1 MLRRTPVTDH
11 PEAQAKTAT
20 FWRRTFSSLKYRNYR
35 LVWFGSCTEH
45 IGQQMETLASAWLMK
60 ELTQSPYYLG
70 LLALCRI
77 TPLFFFALVG
87 GVLADRVDR
96 RKLLIAC
103 FLSSAAVSLV
113 LLVLART
120 GAIAPWH
127 LLVAG
132 VLTSANIGFN
142 HPARDALIPNLTPK
156 HEWMNAI
163 ALDTISVRTASILSA
178 PLAGAFIA
186 VYGTAPLFGVRSLG
200 MLLAVWWLVKVNVPA
215 TPDSAVKQGIW
226 DRLSSG
232 VRYSLASTLIMVLLM
247 VFALREFQHEMST
260 VFFPF
265 FADNILHSGPVGYGY
280 LNMAH
285 GIGGVVGLFGI
296 ATLGN
301 FKYKGWLIS
310 VTGLLMGLFLIGF
323 SLSHVLILS
332 VALLIVANGFGSA
345 FENVARTAVQSIVPN
360 EMRGRVM
367 SMREVVRGF
376 FGTWV
381 AYGLGLGGEYLGVV
395 TASVFLG
402 LFIVVSVILIVC
414 FVPSFRKL

>member
-1 MLRRTPVTDH
+1 MIDHPDPQGKPVT
-11 PEAQAKTAT
+11 
-20 FWRRTFSSLKYRNYR
+20 FWNRTFSSLKYRNFR
-35 LVWFGSCTEH
+35 LVWLGSCTEH

-70 LLALCRI
+70 LLALSRI

-87 GVLADRVDR
+87 GVVADRFDR
-96 RKLLIAC
+96 RKLLLAC
-103 FLSSAAVSLV
+103 FMVSGAVSLV
-113 LLVLART
+113 LLILART
-120 GAIAPWH
+120 GTIAPWH

-132 VLTSANIGFN
+132 VMTSAVIGFN

-163 ALDTISVRTASILSA
+163 ALDTISVRTAAILSA
-178 PLAGAFIA
+178 PLAGSFIA
-186 VYGTAPLFGVRSLG
+186 AYGTAPLFGVRTLG
-200 MLLAVWWLVKVNVPA
+200 MLLAAWWLIKVKVPA
-215 TPDSAVKQGIW
+215 TPASERKQGVW

-232 VRYSLASTLIMVLLM
+232 LRYSLTSGLIMALLM
-247 VFALREFQHEMST
+247 VFALREFQQEMST
-260 VFFPF
+260 IFFPF
-265 FADNILHSGPVGYGY
+265 FADNILHSGPMGFGY
-280 LNMAH
+280 LNMAQ

-301 FKYKGWLIS
+301 FKYKGWLITA
-310 VTGLLMGLFLIGF
+310 TGILTGLFLIGF
-323 SLSHVLILS
+323 SFSQVLILS
-332 VALLIVANGFGSA
+332 VALLIVANGFGTA
-345 FENVARTAVQSIVPN
+345 FENVARTAIQTIVPN

-395 TASVFLG
+395 TASMFLG
-402 LFIVVSVILIVC
+402 LFIIICLILIVSLI
-414 FVPSFRKL
+414 PSFRKL

>member
-1 MLRRTPVTDH
+1 VTDH
-11 PEAQAKTAT
+11 PEAQTNSVT
-20 FWRRTFSSLKYRNYR
+20 FWNRTFSSLKYRNFR
-35 LVWFGSCTEH
+35 LVWLGSCTEH

-70 LLALCRI
+70 LLALCRV

-87 GVLADRVDR
+87 GVVADRFDR
-96 RKLLIAC
+96 RKLLLAC
-103 FLSSAAVSLV
+103 FMVSAAVSLV
-113 LLVLART
+113 LLILART

-132 VLTSANIGFN
+132 ILSSGVIGFN

-163 ALDTISVRTASILSA
+163 AMDTISVRTAAILSA
-178 PLAGAFIA
+178 PLAGSFIA
-186 VYGTAPLFGVRSLG
+186 AYGTAPLFGVRTLG
-200 MLLAVWWLVKVNVPA
+200 MLLASWWLVKLKVPPA
-215 TPDSAVKQGIW
+215 PASPGSQGIW
-226 DRLSSG
+226 DRLGSG
-232 VRYSLASTLIMVLLM
+232 LRYSLTSGLIVALLM
-247 VFALREFQHEMST
+247 VFALREFQQEMSM
-260 VFFPF
+260 VFLPF
-265 FADNILHSGPVGYGY
+265 FADNILRSGPQGYGY
-280 LNMAH
+280 LNMAQ

-310 VTGLLMGLFLIGF
+310 ITGILMGLFLIGF

-345 FENVARTAVQSIVPN
+345 FENVARTAVQTIVPN

-367 SMREVVRGF
+367 SMKEVVRGF

-381 AYGLGLGGEYLGVV
+381 TYGLGLGGEYLGVV
-395 TASVFLG
+395 TASMFLG
-402 LFIVVSVILIVC
+402 IFIILSVTLIVSL
-414 FVPSFRKL
+414 VPSFRKL

>member
-1 MLRRTPVTDH
+1 VADPPKTQSTP
-11 PEAQAKTAT
+11 PT
-20 FWRRTFSSLKYRNYR
+20 FWSRTFSSLKYRNFR
-35 LVWFGSCTEH
+35 LVWLGSCTEH

-70 LLALCRI
+70 LLALCRV

-87 GVLADRVDR
+87 GVVADRFDR
-96 RKLLIAC
+96 RKLLLAC
-103 FLSSAAVSLV
+103 FMASAAVSLV

-120 GAIAPWH
+120 GSIVPWH
-127 LLVAG
+127 LLVAA
-132 VLTSANIGFN
+132 VVTSANIGFN

-163 ALDTISVRTASILSA
+163 ALDTISVRTAAILSA
-178 PLAGAFIA
+178 PLAGGFIDTF
-186 VYGTAPLFGVRSLG
+186 GTAPLFGVRSLG
-200 MLLAVWWLVKVNVPA
+200 MLLASWWLIKVKVPP
-215 TPDSAVKQGIW
+215 TPVSPGSQGTW
-226 DRLSSG
+226 DRLRSG
-232 VRYSLASTLIMVLLM
+232 LKYSLTSGLIMALLM
-247 VFALREFQHEMST
+247 VFALREFQQEMSV
-260 VFFPF
+260 VFLPF
-265 FADNILHSGPVGYGY
+265 FADNILHSGPLGYGY
-280 LNMAH
+280 LNMAQ

-301 FKYKGWLIS
+301 FKYKGWLITA
-310 VTGLLMGLFLIGF
+310 TGILTGLFLVGF

-332 VALLIVANGFGSA
+332 FALLIVANGFGTA
-345 FENVARTAVQSIVPN
+345 FENVARTAVQNIVPN

-395 TASVFLG
+395 TASMSLG
-402 LFIVVSVILIVC
+402 LFIIICVILI
-414 FVPSFRKL
+414 FSLVPSFRKI

>member
-1 MLRRTPVTDH
+1 MTDH
-11 PEAQAKTAT
+11 PDPQAKPVA
-20 FWRRTFSSLKYRNYR
+20 FWTRTFSSLKYRNFR
-35 LVWFGSCTEH
+35 LVWLGSCTEH

-70 LLALCRI
+70 LLALCRV

-87 GVLADRVDR
+87 GVVADRVDR
-96 RKLLIAC
+96 RKLLLAC
-103 FLSSAAVSLV
+103 FMTSGAVSLV
-113 LLVLART
+113 LLILART

-132 VLTSANIGFN
+132 VMTSAVIGFN

-163 ALDTISVRTASILSA
+163 ALDTISVRTAAILSA
-178 PLAGAFIA
+178 PLAGGFIA
-186 VYGTAPLFGVRSLG
+186 AFGTAPLFGVRTLG
-200 MLLAVWWLVKVNVPA
+200 MLLAAWWLIKVKVPPTPA
-215 TPDSAVKQGIW
+215 SAGKQGVW

-232 VRYSLASTLIMVLLM
+232 LRYSLTSGLIMALLM

-260 VFFPF
+260 IFLPF
-265 FADNILHSGPVGYGY
+265 FADNILHSGPVGFGY
-280 LNMAH
+280 LNMAQ

-310 VTGLLMGLFLIGF
+310 VTGVLMGLFLVGF
-323 SLSHVLILS
+323 SLSHVLVLS
-332 VALLIVANGFGSA
+332 VALLIVANGFGAA
-345 FENVARTAVQSIVPN
+345 FENVARTAIQTIVPN

-367 SMREVVRGF
+367 SMKEVVRGF

-395 TASVFLG
+395 TASMSLG
-402 LFIVVSVILIVC
+402 LFIILCVILIISLI
-414 FVPSFRKL
+414 PSFRKL